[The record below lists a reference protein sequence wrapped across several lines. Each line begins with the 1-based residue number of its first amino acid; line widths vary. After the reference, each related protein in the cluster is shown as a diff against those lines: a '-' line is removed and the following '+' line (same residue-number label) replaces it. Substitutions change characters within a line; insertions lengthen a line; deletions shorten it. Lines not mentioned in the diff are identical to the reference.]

1 MTTTLL
7 DLSGKIDK
15 IVVSAL
21 GRIDQISSF
30 MKIPF
35 FIVGATARDILL
47 EIQYGIG
54 SKRATVDIDI
64 AVFIENWEQFNHL
77 KDELIGINDFTPT
90 RDTHRLL
97 FENRLPVDI
106 VPFGGIAE
114 NGDLIEWPP
123 DGSFKMS
130 VTGFRECF
138 QHAVQVKIADKPK
151 LTVMVVSLAGLAILK
166 LISWDDNSVR
176 RQKDASD
183 LVFIIRN
190 YLDAG
195 NLERL
200 FEEAPDIVD
209 SSDYDYEA
217 GSARLL
223 GRDIS
228 KIAYTGTIDK
238 LIEILNRESKRQRGH
253 GIAMDVLQV
262 DRFAEESYEK
272 VSAYFDALL
281 KGLTDSGKGLILKK
295 NGVSKC

>member
-1 MTTTLL
+1 
-7 DLSGKIDK
+7 
-15 IVVSAL
+15 
-21 GRIDQISSF
+21 

-47 EIQYGIG
+47 EVHYGIG
-54 SKRATVDIDI
+54 SKRATLDIDI
-64 AVFIENWEQFNHL
+64 AVFIENWEQFYHL
-77 KDELIGINDFTPT
+77 KDELIGIKHFKPT
-90 RDTHRLL
+90 RDIHRLL
-97 FENRLPVDI
+97 FQKRLPVDI
-106 VPFGGIAE
+106 VPFGGVAE
-114 NGDLIEWPP
+114 KGDLVEWPP
-123 DGSFKMS
+123 DGSIKMS

-138 QHAVQVKIADKPK
+138 QHAIQVIISDKPK
-151 LTVMVVSLAGLAILK
+151 LSVSVVSLAGLAIVK
-166 LISWDDNSVR
+166 LVSWDDNSAR

-228 KIAYTGTIDK
+228 KIAYTSTTNI
-238 LIEILNRESKRQRGH
+238 LIEILRRESKNKRGH
-253 GIAMDVLQV
+253 GIAMDVLQG
-262 DRFAEESYEK
+262 DRFADESYKK

-281 KGLTDSGKGLILKK
+281 KGLTDHK
-295 NGVSKC
+295 NR

>member
-1 MTTTLL
+1 MTTTSL
-7 DLSGKIDK
+7 DLSGKLDK
-15 IVVSAL
+15 VAVSAL
-21 GRIDQISSF
+21 HKIYQISSS
-30 MKIPF
+30 MNIPF

-47 EIQYGIG
+47 DVHYGIA

-77 KDELIGINDFTPT
+77 KDELIGIKQFTPT
-90 RDTHRLL
+90 RDIHRLL
-97 FENRLPVDI
+97 FQKRLPVDI
-106 VPFGGIAE
+106 VPFGGVAKKD
-114 NGDLIEWPP
+114 DLVEWPP
-123 DGSFKMS
+123 DGSIKMR

-138 QHAVQVKIADKPK
+138 QHAIQVKISDKPK
-151 LTVMVVSLAGLAILK
+151 LTVRVVSLAGLAILK
-166 LISWDDNSVR
+166 LVSWDDNSAR

-209 SSDYDYEA
+209 SGEYDYEA

-228 KIAYTGTIDK
+228 KIAYTSTINK
-238 LIEILNRESKRQRGH
+238 LIEILKRESQGKRGH
-253 GIAMDVLQV
+253 GIAMDVLQQGG
-262 DRFAEESYEK
+262 RFADESYEK
-272 VSAYFDALL
+272 ISAYFDALL
-281 KGLTDSGKGLILKK
+281 KGLTDH
-295 NGVSKC
+295 NDR

>member
-15 IVVSAL
+15 VAVSAL
-21 GRIDQISSF
+21 GRIHQISSS
-30 MKIPF
+30 MSIPF
-35 FIVGATARDILL
+35 FIVGATARDILI
-47 EIQYGIG
+47 EVHYGIE

-64 AVFIENWEQFNHL
+64 AVFIENWDQFNHL
-77 KDELIGINDFTPT
+77 KDELIRAADFAPT
-90 RDTHRLL
+90 RDIQRLL
-97 FENRLPVDI
+97 FKKRLPVDI
-106 VPFGGIAE
+106 VPFGGVAE
-114 NGDLIEWPP
+114 KGDLIEWPP

-130 VTGFRECF
+130 VMGFRECF
-138 QHAVQVKIADKPK
+138 QHAVQVKISDKPK
-151 LTVMVVSLAGLAILK
+151 LSVSVVSLDGLAILK
-166 LISWDDNSVR
+166 LVSWDDNSAR

-209 SSDYDYEA
+209 SGEYDYEA

-228 KIAYTGTIDK
+228 KIAYTGTTNR
-238 LIEILNRESKRQRGH
+238 LIEILRRESKNKRGH
-253 GIAMDVLQV
+253 GIAMDVLQG
-262 DRFAEESYEK
+262 DRFADESYEK

-281 KGLTDSGKGLILKK
+281 QGLTDYK
-295 NGVSKC
+295 NR

>member
-1 MTTTLL
+1 MTTTSL

-15 IVVSAL
+15 VAVSAL
-21 GRIDQISSF
+21 GRIHQISSS
-30 MKIPF
+30 MSIPF

-47 EIQYGIG
+47 EVHYGIG

-64 AVFIENWEQFNHL
+64 AVFIENWDQFKRL
-77 KDELIGINDFTPT
+77 KNELIGTSDFSPT
-90 RDTHRLL
+90 GENQRLL
-97 FENRLPVDI
+97 FKKRLPVDI
-106 VPFGGIAE
+106 VPFGGVAE
-114 NGDLIEWPP
+114 KGDLIEWPP

-130 VTGFRECF
+130 VTGFRECYR
-138 QHAVQVKIADKPK
+138 HAVQIKISDKPDRS
-151 LTVMVVSLAGLAILK
+151 VNVVSIAGLAILK
-166 LISWDDNSVR
+166 LISWDENIVR

-209 SSDYDYEA
+209 SSDYNYEA

-228 KIAYTGTIDK
+228 KIAYTSTIDK
-238 LIEILNRESKRQRGH
+238 IIEILKRESQGKRGH
-253 GIAMDVLQV
+253 GIAMDMLQSS
-262 DRFAEESYEK
+262 RFAEESYEE
-272 VSAYFDALL
+272 VTTLFDALL
-281 KGLTDSGKGLILKK
+281 KGLTDDK
-295 NGVSKC
+295 NR

>member
-1 MTTTLL
+1 MTTTSL

-15 IVVSAL
+15 VAVSAL
-21 GRIDQISSF
+21 RRIHQISSS
-30 MKIPF
+30 MNIPF

-47 EIQYGIG
+47 EVHYGIA

-64 AVFIENWEQFNHL
+64 AVFIENWNQFKRL
-77 KDELIGINDFTPT
+77 REALTGSNDFTPAK
-90 RDTHRLL
+90 DIQRLL
-97 FENRLPVDI
+97 FNERLPVDI
-106 VPFGGIAE
+106 VPFGGVASKS
-114 NGDLIEWPP
+114 NLVEWPP
-123 DGSFKMS
+123 DGSIKMS

-138 QHAVQVKIADKPK
+138 QHAIQVKISDKPK
-151 LTVMVVSLAGLAILK
+151 LSVNVVSLAGLAILK
-166 LISWDDNSVR
+166 LVSWDDNSAR

-209 SSDYDYEA
+209 SGEYDYEA

-228 KIAYTGTIDK
+228 KIAYTSTTNR
-238 LIEILNRESKRQRGH
+238 LIEILRRESKNRRGH
-253 GIAMDVLQV
+253 GIAMDVLQG

-272 VSAYFDALL
+272 VSAYLDALL
-281 KGLTDSGKGLILKK
+281 KGLTDHK
-295 NGVSKC
+295 NR

>member
-1 MTTTLL
+1 MTTTSL

-15 IVVSAL
+15 ITVSAL
-21 GRIDQISSF
+21 GRIHQISSTVR
-30 MKIPF
+30 IPF

-47 EIQYGIG
+47 EVHYGIG

-64 AVFIENWEQFNHL
+64 AVFIENWDQFKRL
-77 KDELIGINDFTPT
+77 KDELTEISDFRPT
-90 RDTHRLL
+90 RDMHRLL
-97 FENRLPVDI
+97 FKKRLPVDI
-106 VPFGGIAE
+106 IPFGGVAE
-114 NGDLIEWPP
+114 GGDLLEWPP

-138 QHAVQVKIADKPK
+138 QHAVQVKISDKPK
-151 LTVMVVSLAGLAILK
+151 LSVSVVSLAGLTILK

-228 KIAYTGTIDK
+228 KIAYTSTINK
-238 LIEILNRESKRQRGH
+238 LIEILKRESKRQRGH
-253 GIAMDVLQV
+253 GITMDVLQG
-262 DRFAEESYEK
+262 DRFADESYEK

-281 KGLTDSGKGLILKK
+281 KGLTDHK
-295 NGVSKC
+295 NR

>member
-1 MTTTLL
+1 MTTTSL

-15 IVVSAL
+15 VAFSAL
-21 GRIDQISSF
+21 GLIHQITSS
-30 MKIPF
+30 MNIPF
-35 FIVGATARDILL
+35 FIVGATARDILF
-47 EIQYGIG
+47 EVHYGIG

-64 AVFIENWEQFNHL
+64 AVFLENWNQFKHL
-77 KDELIGINDFTPT
+77 KDALTGSTDITPT

-97 FENRLPVDI
+97 FKKRLPIDI
-106 VPFGGIAE
+106 VPFGGVAE
-114 NGDLIEWPP
+114 KSDLIEWPP

-138 QHAVQVKIADKPK
+138 QHAVQVKISDKPK
-151 LTVMVVSLAGLAILK
+151 LSVNVVSLAGLAILK
-166 LISWDDNSVR
+166 LISWDENSAR

-195 NLERL
+195 NLDRL

-209 SSDYDYEA
+209 SSDYHYEA

-228 KIAYTGTIDK
+228 KIAYTSTLAK
-238 LIEILNRESKRQRGH
+238 LIQILKRESQGKRGH
-253 GIAMDVLQV
+253 RIAMDVLQSN
-262 DRFAEESYEK
+262 RFAEESYEE
-272 VSAYFDALL
+272 VSALIDALL
-281 KGLTDSGKGLILKK
+281 KGLTDEK
-295 NGVSKC
+295 N

>member
-1 MTTTLL
+1 MTNTLL

-15 IVVSAL
+15 VAVSAL
-21 GRIDQISSF
+21 GRIHKISSS

-35 FIVGATARDILL
+35 FVVGATARDILL
-47 EIQYGIG
+47 EVHFGIG

-77 KDELIGINDFTPT
+77 KDDLIGINDFTQT

-97 FENRLPVDI
+97 FRKRLPVDI
-106 VPFGGIAE
+106 VPFGGVAE
-114 NGDLIEWPP
+114 KGDLIEWPP

-138 QHAVQVKIADKPK
+138 QHAVQVKISGKPK
-151 LTVMVVSLAGLAILK
+151 LTVSVVSLACLAILK

-217 GSARLL
+217 GSPRFL

-228 KIAYTGTIDK
+228 KIAYTSTINK
-238 LIEILNRESKRQRGH
+238 LIEILKRESKRQRGH
-253 GIAMDVLQV
+253 GIAMDVLQA

-281 KGLTDSGKGLILKK
+281 KGLTDHK
-295 NGVSKC
+295 NR

>member
-1 MTTTLL
+1 MPTTSL

-15 IVVSAL
+15 VAVSAL
-21 GRIDQISSF
+21 SRIHQISSS

-47 EIQYGIG
+47 EVHYGIG
-54 SKRATVDIDI
+54 SKRATLDIDI

-77 KDELIGINDFTPT
+77 KDELIGIKHFTPT
-90 RDTHRLL
+90 RDIHRLV
-97 FENRLPVDI
+97 FQKRLPVDI
-106 VPFGGIAE
+106 VPFGGVAE
-114 NGDLIEWPP
+114 EDDLVEWPP
-123 DGSFKMS
+123 DGSIKMS

-138 QHAVQVKIADKPK
+138 QHAVQVKISDKPK
-151 LTVMVVSLAGLAILK
+151 LSVSVVSLAGLVILK
-166 LISWDDNSVR
+166 LVSWDDNSAR

-183 LVFIIRN
+183 LVFIVRN

-200 FEEAPDIVD
+200 FEEAPDIFD

-228 KIAYTGTIDK
+228 KIAYTSTTNR
-238 LIEILNRESKRQRGH
+238 LIEILRRESKNKRGH

-262 DRFAEESYEK
+262 DRFADESYEK

-281 KGLTDSGKGLILKK
+281 KGLTDHE
-295 NGVSKC
+295 NR